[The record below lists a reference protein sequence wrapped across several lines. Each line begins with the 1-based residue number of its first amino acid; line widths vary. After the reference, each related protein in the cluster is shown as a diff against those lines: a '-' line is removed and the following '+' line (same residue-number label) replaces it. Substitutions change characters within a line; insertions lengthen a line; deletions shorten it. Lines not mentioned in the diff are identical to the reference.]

1 MKNIKNLIK
10 NNNKYVIMNLLRRK
24 VYEVFNQKYLYVIK
38 R

>member
-1 MKNIKNLIK
+1 MKNIKNLIQ

>member
-1 MKNIKNLIK
+1 MKNIKNLIQ
-10 NNNKYVIMNLLRRK
+10 NNNNYVIINLLRRK

>member
-1 MKNIKNLIK
+1 MKNIKNLIQ
-10 NNNKYVIMNLLRRK
+10 NNNNYVIINLLSRK

>member
-1 MKNIKNLIK
+1 MKNIKNLMQ
-10 NNNKYVIMNLLRRK
+10 NNNNYVIINLLRRK